1 MKLFQRSLKSFV
13 DLDEDTA
20 KLVVC
25 VAFNA
30 IQISQISR
38 TQLQS
43 SAKALKITTKKKEKN
58 DLVKIVAEALLEKGF
73 VSVKWT
79 LQKGLTR

>member
-1 MKLFQRSLKSFV
+1 M
-13 DLDEDTA
+13 
-20 KLVVC
+20 VVC

-38 TQLQS
+38 IQLQS

-58 DLVKIVAEALLEKGF
+58 DLVKIVAEALVEKGF
-73 VSVKWT
+73 VKVLNGNSKKVSRDDIK
-79 LQKGLTR
+79 KIKPF